1 MSILE
6 VSELSTDFKTPAG
19 TVRAVDGVSFSL
31 EKGKTLGIVGE
42 SGSGKSV
49 TCYSLLGLIPMPPGH
64 IAGGTAMFEGND
76 LLQASEKDRSKI
88 RGQKISMIFQ
98 DPMTCLNPYMKVGEQ
113 IMEPLLIHQ
122 EMSRPEAYSV
132 ALDAMKEVG
141 IKDAET
147 RIEQYPHEFS
157 GGMRQRVM
165 IAMALVTE
173 PDILI
178 ADEPTTALDVTV
190 QKQVLDL
197 IKDLQRKKNTAVILV
212 THDLSVVNY
221 SCDDVLV
228 MYAGRVVEQAS
239 KEALLSSPKHA
250 YTRSLLKSI
259 PAKHSKDEELFT
271 IPGIP
276 PNMLQPP
283 TGCAFAERNLIGD
296 KSKCCDHRPELVELS
311 PGHYAQDCEGCL
323 I

>member
-1 MSILE
+1 MAILE
-6 VSELSTDFKTPAG
+6 VSNLSTDFTTAAG
-19 TVRAVDGVSFSL
+19 TVKAVDAVNFSL

-49 TCYSLLGLIPMPPGH
+49 TCYSLLGLIPKPPAKITDGK
-64 IAGGTAMFEGND
+64 ALFNGQD
-76 LLQASEKDRSKI
+76 LLKASEKELSKI

-98 DPMTCLNPYMKVGEQ
+98 DPMTCLNPFMRIGEQ
-113 IMEPLLIHQ
+113 IMEPLIVHQ
-122 EMSRPEAYSV
+122 QMSRPEAYSQ

-178 ADEPTTALDVTV
+178 ADEPTTALDVTI

-197 IKDLQRKKNTAVILV
+197 IKQLQEKKNTAVILV

-259 PAKHSKDEELFT
+259 PSKHRKDEELFT

-276 PNMLQPP
+276 PNMLHPP
-283 TGCAFAERNLIGD
+283 TGCSFTERNVIGD
-296 KSKCCDHRPELVELS
+296 KSKCCNTRPELIEIS
-311 PGHYAQDCEGCL
+311 PNHFAQNCEGCL